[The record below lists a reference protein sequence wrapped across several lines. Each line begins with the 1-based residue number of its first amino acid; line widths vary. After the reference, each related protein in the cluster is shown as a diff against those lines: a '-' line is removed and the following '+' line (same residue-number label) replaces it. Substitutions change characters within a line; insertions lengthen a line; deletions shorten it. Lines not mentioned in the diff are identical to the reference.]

1 MKYTKELLR
10 MQMLAGIIT
19 EDQLKDGLDE
29 GMSRKALMDQ
39 IKLIKDMPLEDATKK
54 LNDLKKEGLTYTKT
68 PPNVFDYKVKK
79 HGLEG
84 IITIKNKKI

>member
-1 MKYTKELLR
+1 MSYTKELLR

-19 EDQLKDGLDE
+19 EDQLKNGLDE

-39 IKLIKDMPLEDATKK
+39 IKLIKDMPLKDAIQK

-68 PPNVFDYKVKK
+68 SPNVFDYKVKK

-84 IITIKNKKI
+84 IITIE